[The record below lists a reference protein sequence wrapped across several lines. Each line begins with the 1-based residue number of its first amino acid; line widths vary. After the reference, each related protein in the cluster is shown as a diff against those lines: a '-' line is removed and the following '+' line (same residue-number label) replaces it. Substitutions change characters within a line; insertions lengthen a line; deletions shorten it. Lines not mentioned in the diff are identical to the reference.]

1 MADNVTA
8 EDIKNF
14 YLDGRALYRG
24 MVVKGA
30 KDLVA
35 CIYAIALWISL
46 EGMGYPNLVQKLL
59 RIHDMVV
66 DMILDE
72 AILCFRWL
80 QSVTPPAQVV
90 SVSDMPLTEDL
101 MGGKPLNLL
110 LVYRNRVNILAKVN
124 QIVFESFAIAFDD
137 IIQEVSGMSFSQ
149 LNIQPLMQDQ
159 HDCHAYP
166 YHYPQQ
172 EAPIVGGPSVY
183 HAVFQCKPLYG
194 LKRSDGVPIGMYPV
208 FKPSAL
214 MFAGGSASSA
224 PINLPNQTPVNNEEH
239 IPEMKRGIFF
249 TFYRENPVQQ
259 RELESFLERSFGD
272 GCIQKVTMQQVPE
285 NEKPLWASVV
295 FSSEIPVLAIMQ
307 GRETAPMSINGKKV
321 WVGKEWM

>member
-1 MADNVTA
+1 MADNLTA

-24 MVVKGA
+24 MVVNGG

-46 EGMGYPNLVQKLL
+46 EGMGFPNLIQKLL

-80 QSVTPPAQVV
+80 QSVTPPAPVI
-90 SVSDMPLTEDL
+90 SVSDMPLTEEL

-110 LVYRNRVNILAKVN
+110 LVYTNRMNVLAKVN
-124 QIVFESFAIAFDD
+124 HRVFESFAIAFDD
-137 IIQEVSGMSFSQ
+137 IIQEVSGMSFTQ
-149 LNIQPLMQDQ
+149 LNLQPLMQDQ
-159 HDCHAYP
+159 HDCHVYP

-172 EAPIVGGPSVY
+172 EAPAVGGPSVY
-183 HAVFQCKPLYG
+183 HSVFQCKPLYG
-194 LKRSDGVPIGMYPV
+194 LTRSDGVPIGMYPV

-214 MFAGGSASSA
+214 MFSGGSTSSL
-224 PINLPNQTPVNNEEH
+224 PVNLPSDTLLDEKEH
-239 IPEMKRGIFF
+239 LSDIKRGIFF

-259 RELESFLERSFGD
+259 WELEEFLKRSFGD
-272 GCIQKVTMQQVPE
+272 GCIQKIKMQQVPNDE
-285 NEKPLWASVV
+285 QPLWASVV
-295 FSSEIPVLAIMQ
+295 FHSETPVLEIMK
-307 GRETAPMSINGKKV
+307 GRETAPMTINGKKV
-321 WVGKEWM
+321 WAGKEWM